1 MPRGGMSSGW
11 SVPSQ
16 PPPAVQLCQPR
27 SSKKQTL
34 KGEELRAIRQ
44 MPAGKVSVA
53 GRAGEISDLHI
64 RDGGKEGEK
73 VSHAMLRKA
82 GKVMGGKKSSRVPV
96 CFSVPTGNNLGKNV
110 RLSHFSVPQF
120 PQP

>member
-1 MPRGGMSSGW
+1 M
-11 SVPSQ
+11 VCAQ
-16 PPPAVQLCQPR
+16 PATPGYAAVSAQVFQE
-27 SSKKQTL
+27 TDTEMG
-34 KGEELRAIRQ
+34 GEELRAIRQ

-73 VSHAMLRKA
+73 VSPAMLRKA

-96 CFSVPTGNNLGKNV
+96 CFSVPTGNNLRKNV